1 MRDHDWSWRGSW
13 GRGREPEVLGEE
25 AAVGAG
31 LEWDSAHGADR
42 VLDRRP
48 SGTRVCAHRYSGSPR
63 PRRWPRETSGRA
75 RAAKPGAMSMEDPFF
90 VVKG

>member
-1 MRDHDWSWRGSW
+1 M
-13 GRGREPEVLGEE
+13 PGEE

-42 VLDRRP
+42 VLDLRP
-48 SGTRVCAHRYSGSPR
+48 SGSRDCAHRCSGSPR
-63 PRRWPRETSGRA
+63 PRGWPRETSGKA
-75 RAAKPGAMSMEDPFF
+75 QAAGPGAMSMEDPFF